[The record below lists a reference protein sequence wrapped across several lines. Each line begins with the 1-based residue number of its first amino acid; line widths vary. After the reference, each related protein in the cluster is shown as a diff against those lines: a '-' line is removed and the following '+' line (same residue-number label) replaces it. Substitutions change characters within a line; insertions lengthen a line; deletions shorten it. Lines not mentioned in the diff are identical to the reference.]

1 MNRKLSFNL
10 SFKECIVGFIVLVI
24 IILLGN
30 WTYFFLPAEYA
41 EKAQFPNM
49 ESVLTVTIAFL
60 WVLVYKSIKKINEIE
75 KRLDEK
81 INTDNSKLG
90 KSGSNSS

>member
-1 MNRKLSFNL
+1 MKKLTL
-10 SFKECIVGFIVLVI
+10 SLNPKEGIIMII
-24 IILLGN
+24 IILIIITIGK

-41 EKAQFPNM
+41 EKAQVPNI
-49 ESVLTVTIAFL
+49 EIIFTAAIAFL

>member
-1 MNRKLSFNL
+1 MKKLTL
-10 SFKECIVGFIVLVI
+10 SLNPIEGIIMII
-24 IILLGN
+24 IILIIITIGK

-41 EKAQFPNM
+41 EKAQVPNI
-49 ESVLTVTIAFL
+49 EIIFTAAIAFL

>member
-1 MNRKLSFNL
+1 M
-10 SFKECIVGFIVLVI
+10 I
-24 IILLGN
+24 IIMLIIITIGK

-41 EKAQFPNM
+41 EKAQVPNI
-49 ESVLTVTIAFL
+49 EIVFTAAIAFL
-60 WVLVYKSIKKINEIE
+60 WVLVYKAIKKINEIE

>member
-1 MNRKLSFNL
+1 MKKLTL
-10 SFKECIVGFIVLVI
+10 SLNPKECIIMI
-24 IILLGN
+24 IIMLIIITIGK

-41 EKAQFPNM
+41 EKAQVPNI
-49 ESVLTVTIAFL
+49 EIVFTAAIAFL
-60 WVLVYKSIKKINEIE
+60 WVLVYKAIKKINEIE